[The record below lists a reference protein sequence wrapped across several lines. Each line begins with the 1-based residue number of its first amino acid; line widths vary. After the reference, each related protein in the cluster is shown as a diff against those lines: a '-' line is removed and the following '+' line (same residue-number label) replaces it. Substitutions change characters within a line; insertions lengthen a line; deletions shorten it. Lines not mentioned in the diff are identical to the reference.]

1 MINSVYGKMCENP
14 RNRINAY
21 LVRTEDELLE
31 YTSKFYFKSFKF
43 FTKDLAVVTL
53 RKTQFTWSEPLIIA
67 ASILDLSKLYMYN
80 FHYNVMKKH
89 LNVEL
94 LYIDTDSLTY
104 KVFTEDLYKE
114 LAENEELKAF
124 FDFSNYPQT
133 SPLYSTANKRKVLLF
148 KDELSGKVMEEFV
161 GLKPKMYS
169 ILAQGWFF

>member
-1 MINSVYGKMCENP
+1 MCENP

-21 LVRTEDELLE
+21 LVRTEDELLK
-31 YTSKFYFKSFKF
+31 YTSKFYFKSFKI

-53 RKTQFTWSEPLIIA
+53 RKTQFTWSKPLIIG

-94 LYIDTDSLTY
+94 LYSDTDSLTY

-133 SPLYSTANKRKVLLF
+133 SPLYSTANKKKVLLF
-148 KDELSGKVMEEFV
+148 KDELCSKVMEEFV

-169 ILAQGWFF
+169 ILAQCWFFQIAL